1 LAFGLG
7 VGVGTTAVANW
18 DSGGVYIPF
27 AVHFDW
33 EISGEATTPLDFA
46 AAVVALFVVISD
58 YDSSVDWSS
67 MSSDLGGDTWSLD
80 GVTIIPIFDAIAFDS
95 TPPNFYDSDDD
106 GTFYGSLYLYANEA
120 VTVSLVAVAGSI
132 AHSPVPEPASV
143 VLFGSGLVG
152 LVAWRMKK
160 KHTV

>member
-1 LAFGLG
+1 MAFGLG

-18 DSGGVYIPF
+18 APGGVTIPF
-27 AVHFDW
+27 AVNFDW
-33 EISGEATTPLDFA
+33 TIVGEATTPLDFA

-58 YDSSVDWSS
+58 YGSSVDWSS
-67 MSSDLGGDTWSLD
+67 MSSDLDMDTWSLD

-95 TPPNFYDSDDD
+95 TPPDFDDSGY
-106 GTFYGSLYLYANEA
+106 GTFYYGGFYLSGYEA

-132 AHSPVPEPASV
+132 AHSAVPEPASL